1 MSDASGLRAHRGG
14 DAPPEGSPLEA
25 DIHACLLAATKAE
38 ADDRFADAIRAFDR
52 AVLASERLDGGT
64 QAAHVAEQAGR
75 FHLRRGLR
83 LSGARLLAMAARAHR
98 RCGADDEA
106 DLLDAQTEDIEPTRA
121 TPAPLRPAA
130 GIPHDRRA
138 VLSAAK
144 ALAEETDADWLL
156 ARIAETA
163 LRLCEASSA
172 CLLLH
177 EAGPGWRRAVTAD
190 DAGTRLSFGDRLD
203 EDTTHTPHARAL
215 RHAVNCTTPE
225 IVDDL
230 CRDARFMDAAAT
242 PGQAPTSLLV
252 MPIAAAAGHGRAVLV
267 LARRLAQGHFSRRH
281 VHVLELM
288 AGQFHVSIEHAATI
302 RRLERRVFEITR
314 EWQGTALELQL
325 RHRALDALTQG
336 VMIVDQR
343 HGAAPRVRYVNRQF
357 TQDCGYTLADM
368 QRLGPAA
375 LHADD
380 IEQPGL
386 ATLMRAV
393 HGESA
398 CRVLLRNYRKT
409 GEPFWCETSTAPV
422 QAGVQ
427 VGIHCDVTARIESE
441 RLRRLNDER
450 LRSVFDHSPDG
461 FVVLDANRCV
471 SQVNAAFEALTGLS
485 QATLVGLQEDRFE
498 SRLAALCRPE
508 RPGQPPDLLRL
519 NVRSPTVLWR
529 RVRHA
534 TGGGSE
540 TVMFFRDVTHDVES
554 DRLKNEF
561 LTTAAHELRTP
572 LTSVFGYTELLLARP
587 RQAVADRN
595 DMIDVVHRQSEV
607 LTRLIDEVL
616 ELAHLEA
623 GGRHV
628 LDLRLHPL
636 QPLVLQAA
644 REASGSSRL
653 DGLDVRMPL
662 DPIWMQL
669 DAQRIVRALVHA
681 MSNALRF
688 SGQAPVVV
696 SLDQPAH
703 SGRLGI
709 RVRDS
714 GPGMSA
720 ARLSRLFERF
730 FRTDGSDASRGTGLG
745 ATLMKAIVEL
755 HGGQVTA
762 VSEPGRGTEI
772 TFWLDRPYG
781 FKASSEPCR

>member
-1 MSDASGLRAHRGG
+1 MSEAREPDARRDGAASCGG
-14 DAPPEGSPLEA
+14 PPTDAAEI
-25 DIHACLLAATKAE
+25 DDCLLAATRAE
-38 ADDRFADAIRAFDR
+38 AEGRFADASTAFDR
-52 AVLASERLDGGT
+52 AVRAGERLDGAR
-64 QAAHVAEQAGR
+64 QAAQAAEQAGR

-83 LSGARLLAMAARAHR
+83 LSGARLLARAARAYR
-98 RCGADDEA
+98 RCGAADEA
-106 DLLDAQTEDIEPTRA
+106 DLLDAQIEDIEPARA
-121 TPAPLRPAA
+121 TPPPRTAPGFA
-130 GIPHDRRA
+130 HDRRA
-138 VLSAAK
+138 VLAAAK
-144 ALAEETDADWLL
+144 ALADETDVDWLL

-177 EAGPGWRRAVTAD
+177 EAGLGWVRAVTAD
-190 DAGTRLSFGDRLD
+190 DASTRLSFGDRLD
-203 EDTTHTPHARAL
+203 DDTTDSLQARAL
-215 RHAVNCTTPE
+215 RHAVGCDMPE
-225 IVDDL
+225 LVDDL
-230 CRDARFMDAAAT
+230 CRDPRFTNEPVPSAR
-242 PGQAPTSLLV
+242 APTSLMV
-252 MPIAAAAGHGRAVLV
+252 MPIAPAAGPARAVLV
-267 LARRLAQGHFSRRH
+267 LSRRLARGHFRRRH

-302 RRLERRVFEITR
+302 RRLERRVFETTR
-314 EWQGTALELQL
+314 EWQRTAMQLQL

-343 HGAAPRVRYVNRQF
+343 DGISAQVRYVNRQF
-357 TQDCGYTLADM
+357 THDSGYTLADM

-375 LHADD
+375 LHGHDV
-380 IEQPGL
+380 EQPGL

-398 CRVLLRNYRKT
+398 CHVLLRNYRKD
-409 GEPFWCETSTAPV
+409 GAPFWSETSVAPV
-422 QAGVQ
+422 EPGVQ
-427 VGIHCDVTARIESE
+427 VGLHSDVTARIESE

-461 FVVLDANRCV
+461 FVVLDAQRCV
-471 SQVNAAFEALTGLS
+471 SQVNAAFEAFTGLS
-485 QATLVGLQEDRFE
+485 QATLLGLEEDRFE
-498 SRLAALCRPE
+498 SRLAALCQPE

-519 NVRSPTVLWR
+519 NGKPSTVLWR

-540 TVMFFRDVTHDVES
+540 TVMFFRDVTHDGES

-572 LTSVFGYTELLLARP
+572 LTSVFGYAELLLARP
-587 RQAVADRN
+587 KQPVADRN
-595 DMIDVVHRQSEV
+595 DMIEVVHRQSQV

-628 LDLRLHPL
+628 LDLRLQPL
-636 QPLVLQAA
+636 QPLVMQAA

-653 DGLDVRMPL
+653 GGLDVRLPL

-681 MSNALRF
+681 LSNALRF

-696 SLDQPAH
+696 SLCQPTDA
-703 SGRLGI
+703 GRLGI
-709 RVRDS
+709 SVRDS
-714 GPGMSA
+714 GSGMSA
-720 ARLSRLFERF
+720 VQLSRLFERF
-730 FRTDGSDASRGTGLG
+730 FRTDGSDPSHGTGLG

-762 VSEPGRGTEI
+762 TSEPGVGTEVI
-772 TFWLDRPYG
+772 FWLDRPAG
-781 FKASSEPCR
+781 LRASSEPCR